1 MEQKEGFC
9 GLYTDRYELA
19 MAAAYWRADRAEETA
34 CFDYS
39 FRSLPFGGGFAVFAG
54 LATLVERLRD
64 FRYSPAQLD
73 FLERDGFER
82 AFLEHLAGFR
92 FRGSVRAPREGEPV
106 FPGEPVATIEGG
118 LLECQLVET
127 LVLNVLNFQ
136 TLVATKAARC
146 RLAAG
151 KRLLSEFGLR
161 RSHGQGGLWASRA
174 AIVGGFDTT
183 SNMEAAFREGLPA
196 AGTMAH
202 AFVQSYDSELEAFR
216 AYAREHGSKTALLLD
231 TYDTLGSGLPNAIK
245 VAREL
250 ETQGAALAG
259 VRLDSG
265 DLGALAGKVR
275 RELDAAGLEGVK
287 IAVSDRLDERVIARL
302 VGEGAPIDFFGVGT
316 ALATGRPDAAL
327 DGVYK
332 LALCGGKPR
341 LKASETPEKAT
352 LPGRKT
358 VWRYADADGVY
369 RADLIA
375 LAEDP
380 NPPATVAVMPE
391 ELRGASLAETEL
403 LRAVVADGEP
413 VEPLPSA
420 TEAAAYAREALDKLP
435 AECKDLER
443 PADYFVDVSEALNAL
458 RKECLE
464 ALQPEKSKSEGK
476 RNAK

>member
-1 MEQKEGFC
+1 
-9 GLYTDRYELA
+9 
-19 MAAAYWRADRAEETA
+19 
-34 CFDYS
+34 
-39 FRSLPFGGGFAVFAG
+39 
-54 LATLVERLRD
+54 
-64 FRYSPAQLD
+64 
-73 FLERDGFER
+73 
-82 AFLEHLAGFR
+82 
-92 FRGSVRAPREGEPV
+92 
-106 FPGEPVATIEGG
+106 
-118 LLECQLVET
+118 
-127 LVLNVLNFQ
+127 
-136 TLVATKAARC
+136 
-146 RLAAG
+146 
-151 KRLLSEFGLR
+151 
-161 RSHGQGGLWASRA
+161 
-174 AIVGGFDTT
+174 
-183 SNMEAAFREGLPA
+183 
-196 AGTMAH
+196 
-202 AFVQSYDSELEAFR
+202 
-216 AYAREHGSKTALLLD
+216 
-231 TYDTLGSGLPNAIK
+231 
-245 VAREL
+245 
-250 ETQGAALAG
+250 
-259 VRLDSG
+259 
-265 DLGALAGKVR
+265 LAGKVR
-275 RELDAAGLEGVK
+275 RELDAAGREGVK

-464 ALQPEKSKSEGK
+464 ALQPEKSKSKGK